1 MYSVA
6 FRTGAIRVMKPILC
20 TRPFELSP
28 KAIGDAHVF
37 NFYGPA
43 NALAVLTG
51 QGALYLAYA
60 TANGLQLRDAEGNEM
75 DKGPVH
81 RFCVQHLAA
90 LQAGALPA
98 GLSSLATRLS
108 PGLSP

>member
-1 MYSVA
+1 
-6 FRTGAIRVMKPILC
+6 MKPVLC
-20 TRPFELSP
+20 TRPSELAP

-60 TANGLQLRDAEGNEM
+60 TANGLQLRDADGNAM
-75 DKGPVH
+75 DRGPVH

-90 LQAGALPA
+90 LQAGAVPA
-98 GLSSLATRLS
+98 GLSSLAARLS
-108 PGLSP
+108 PGLSPNNGDKSQA